1 MSDTENN
8 LFVLPIEFL
17 NYKQKIFKNLD
28 EDLELLS
35 THDKDSENVPVYN
48 KIFNPQ
54 TECGNNMLER
64 LAKHY
69 TTDTTFLSDTQKL
82 HSSINDIKQNSDT
95 VNSSYR
101 CWKELKNTDNFC
113 EKYYYLEW
121 DRLKWL
127 NNSPA
132 FMSFLSFYNISSP
145 VLNLLAPLTLLVV
158 PFFMLKLMKV
168 KVTFENYKEALFA
181 ALKNHAIGKL
191 FYSFN
196 QVQLSQKIYFSAM
209 IGLYF
214 YNIYQNIVVCYRFY
228 KNLQH
233 ISNNFKQ
240 FKNYFEETINKIDYI
255 CSKCESL
262 SSYNM
267 FCKHLQDYKLRII
280 ERLKQLEM
288 ISNKTMSVNNLVNMG
303 RIMSVYYDLYCGND
317 TEDLFEFTFQF
328 NGYFDTL
335 CGLNENI
342 VSNKIN
348 KAEYL
353 DKKTA
358 YCSIKN
364 VYHPC
369 VVGDVITNNVK
380 LKNNII
386 LTGPN
391 AAGKTTLLKSTIVNI
406 LLAQQIGYGY
416 FSKAAITP
424 FDYIHCYIN
433 IPDTSSRDSL
443 FQAEARRCK
452 NILDVVK
459 NNPNKKHFCIFD
471 ELYSGTN
478 PHEAIS
484 SAFSY
489 LTFLCKN
496 KNTKFILTTHF
507 NRLCNLLEKNK
518 SIKNLHMHTEIRDN
532 IPIYKYKL
540 AKGIS
545 KTKGGICV
553 LEQLNYPKEIL
564 IQATQTLNNI

>member
-35 THDKDSENVPVYN
+35 THEQDSENVPVYN

-64 LAKHY
+64 LGKHY

-82 HSSINDIKQNSDT
+82 YSSISDIKQNSDT
-95 VNSSYR
+95 VNSSYK
-101 CWKELKNTDNFC
+101 CWNELKNTDNFC

-127 NNSPA
+127 NKSPA

-240 FKNYFEETINKIDYI
+240 FKNYFDDTINKIDYI

-280 ERLKQLEM
+280 ERLKQLEI
-288 ISNKTMSVNNLVNMG
+288 ISNKDENKKISLLGGTETPGPRFFRFM
-303 RIMSVYYDLYCGND
+303 YYESILQDA
-317 TEDLFEFTFQF
+317 
-328 NGYFDTL
+328 
-335 CGLNENI
+335 
-342 VSNKIN
+342 V
-348 KAEYL
+348 KAEVIFQGQGSSVHSVQVPACETINSAWL
-353 DKKTA
+353 
-358 YCSIKN
+358 
-364 VYHPC
+364 
-369 VVGDVITNNVK
+369 VGLRKPTPEWCNRS
-380 LKNNII
+380 
-386 LTGPN
+386 
-391 AAGKTTLLKSTIVNI
+391 LL
-406 LLAQQIGYGY
+406 GG
-416 FSKAAITP
+416 
-424 FDYIHCYIN
+424 
-433 IPDTSSRDSL
+433 
-443 FQAEARRCK
+443 
-452 NILDVVK
+452 
-459 NNPNKKHFCIFD
+459 
-471 ELYSGTN
+471 
-478 PHEAIS
+478 
-484 SAFSY
+484 
-489 LTFLCKN
+489 
-496 KNTKFILTTHF
+496 
-507 NRLCNLLEKNK
+507 NRFV
-518 SIKNLHMHTEIRDN
+518 
-532 IPIYKYKL
+532 
-540 AKGIS
+540 G
-545 KTKGGICV
+545 
-553 LEQLNYPKEIL
+553 
-564 IQATQTLNNI
+564 